1 MHILFNSCSKP
12 AHHASLPPTAH
23 KPAAAARGGGAGRL
37 AGFSRPWANGHAS
50 APGDTKPI
58 GLPLHWSETEN
69 VKWKTPIP
77 HRGWSTP
84 VVLGKQI
91 WLTTATLDGHDFF
104 AVCVDA
110 DTGKIIFNERVFHC
124 DTPEPLGNKL
134 NSYASPS
141 PVIEPGRVYVHFGSY
156 GTACLDTRSRR
167 REEAEIAREK
177 SPSAHVGGY
186 DFKVIWKRDDLPCRH
201 YRGPGSSPVLF
212 NGLLILTMDGVDVQY
227 LVALDKKTGQT
238 VWKTD
243 RTANWNDLGS
253 DEKPTDQGDYRKAY
267 STPLIVDVNG
277 RKQMFSVGAKA
288 AYSYDPLTG
297 RELWKVN
304 YPAFSGASRPLFANG
319 IAFLATGHG
328 KGEGLAVRVDGRG
341 DVTDTHIVWRV
352 TRSVPRM
359 PSSVLV
365 DDLLFTVSDS
375 GTASCLEAATGKEI
389 WQERLPGEYAAS
401 LLYGDR
407 RIYSFSQDGKTTVF
421 KPARNFEIMATN
433 RLDAGFMASPAVAGK
448 ALILRTKTHLYR
460 IEASTGNAPA
470 AK

>member
-1 MHILFNSCSKP
+1 MR
-12 AHHASLPPTAH
+12 HHRRLLICLLPLLAS
-23 KPAAAARGGGAGRL
+23 AALADWPDFRG
-37 AGFSRPWANGHAS
+37 PWADGHAS
-50 APGDTKPI
+50 APGDTKPV
-58 GLPLHWSETEN
+58 GLPRRWSETEN
-69 VKWKTPIP
+69 VKWKTSIP
-77 HRGWSTP
+77 PRGWSTP

-104 AVCVDA
+104 AICVDV

-124 DTPEPLGNKL
+124 DHPEPLGNPL

-141 PVIEPGRVYVHFGSY
+141 PGIEPGRVYVHFGSY
-156 GTACLDTRSRR
+156 GTACLDT
-167 REEAEIAREK
+167 
-177 SPSAHVGGY
+177 GN
-186 DFKVIWKRDDLPCRH
+186 FKTIWKRNDLPCRH
-201 YRGPGSSPVLF
+201 YRGPGSSLVLF
-212 NGLLILTMDGVDVQY
+212 NDLLILTMDGVDVQY
-227 LVALDKKTGQT
+227 LVALNKKTGQT

-243 RTANWNDLGS
+243 RTANWNDLGT
-253 DEKPTDQGDYRKAY
+253 DGKPMDQGDYRKAY

-277 RKQMFSVGAKA
+277 GKQMFSAGAKA

-328 KGEGLAVRVDGRG
+328 KGEVLAVRADGRG

-352 TRSVPRM
+352 SRSVPRM

-365 DDLLFTVSDS
+365 DGLLFMVSDS
-375 GTASCLEAATGKEI
+375 GTASCLEAATGKEV
-389 WQERLPGEYAAS
+389 WQERLPGEHAAS
-401 LLYGDR
+401 LLYGDG
-407 RIYSFSQDGKTTVF
+407 RIYSFSQDGKSTVF
-421 KPARNFEIMATN
+421 KPARNFEILATN
-433 RLDAGFMASPAVAGK
+433 KLDAGFMASPAVAGK

-460 IEASTGNAPA
+460 IEASSGNEPA